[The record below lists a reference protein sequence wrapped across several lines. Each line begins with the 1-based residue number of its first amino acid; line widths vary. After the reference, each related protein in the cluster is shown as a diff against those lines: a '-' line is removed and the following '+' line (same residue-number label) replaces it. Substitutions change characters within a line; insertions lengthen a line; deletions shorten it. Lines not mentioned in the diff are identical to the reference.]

1 MITIVIKIV
10 LFVLRL
16 LCKPP
21 MIFGFIGLYLLGGNG
36 FIIGFIL
43 GVALIV
49 ATKILKHK
57 I

>member
-1 MITIVIKIV
+1 MVTIVIKIV